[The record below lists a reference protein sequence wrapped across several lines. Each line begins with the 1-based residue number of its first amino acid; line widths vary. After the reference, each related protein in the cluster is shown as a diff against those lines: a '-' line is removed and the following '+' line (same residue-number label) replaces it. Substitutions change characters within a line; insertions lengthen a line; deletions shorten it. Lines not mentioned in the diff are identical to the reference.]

1 MDINDSEDGHL
12 QRGRVH
18 EHGPDGDVAVRA
30 DPHHLHHWRHHCHRH
45 LHSRQNQSDLSADGL
60 EVGELVVERL
70 PLLSLQL
77 RQPFKHRA
85 LNQRTH
91 RLTQPVVHE
100 DEDGELAS
108 KLLRGDVDELEALPG
123 LVDADHGKGAE
134 GLHHGGALA

>member
-1 MDINDSEDGHL
+1 M
-12 QRGRVH
+12 
-18 EHGPDGDVAVRA
+18 VRMA
-30 DPHHLHHWRHHCHRH
+30 TFNEAEFMSMVLTVTWLSVQTPTTCITGVTNHCHLH
-45 LHSRQNQSDLSADGL
+45 LHSGQNQSDLSADGL

-91 RLTQPVVHE
+91 RLTQSVVHE